1 MHRRRSTVGSQ
12 ASIQGLVLF
21 GFVCA
26 VVQPAIAQD
35 SAPKSAPPEIAP
47 QPDRAESKPSDSLKP
62 PPDAAMIEDWT
73 AKGLAAIVS
82 HQEGDGKSEWP
93 YEGVYRERG
102 LIPYGYRIGG
112 TAICAATLL
121 ELPGFEAD
129 EARRQA
135 VLRAAKFILSG
146 VQLEKEMGTEIRST
160 YDVRGWGHA
169 YAVAFLVEWEARKCV
184 PEELAAEVK
193 KAIQLSIGVLQ
204 KLEIPGDGGWNY
216 ARPRGFS
223 AAGPTSPFMTSATLL
238 ALFSAAAHGYA
249 VDGEVIDRALDALEN
264 ARTPQHT
271 YVYAGKGAKP
281 RDNDGAPEGNC
292 ARAASAELVL
302 ALAGRSNL
310 DALRVAVD
318 QFIEH
323 WEWLE
328 KRRAKTGTHEG
339 PFKIAPYY
347 FYFGH
352 EQAAL
357 AAELLPEAERAERR
371 ARIHELVAR
380 TRAEAGTWNDRIFD
394 RSANYGTAM
403 ALRALHAATL
413 PVFYRYAAKTIEKA
427 ADK

>member
-1 MHRRRSTVGSQ
+1 MHGRRSTVGSQ
-12 ASIQGLVLF
+12 APLRGLALF

-26 VVQPAIAQD
+26 VGQPAIAQD
-35 SAPKSAPPEIAP
+35 SAQKPAPPEIAP
-47 QPDRAESKPSDSLKP
+47 QPDRAESKPADPMKP
-62 PPDAAMIEDWT
+62 PPDSATIDDWT
-73 AKGLAAIVS
+73 AQGLAAIVA
-82 HQEGDGKSEWP
+82 HQEGDGPSEWP

-121 ELPGFEAD
+121 ELPGYEKD
-129 EARRQA
+129 EARQQA
-135 VLRAAKFILSG
+135 VARAAKFVVEG
-146 VQLEKEMGTEIRST
+146 VQREKEMGTDVRST
-160 YDVRGWGHA
+160 YDVRGWGHT
-169 YAVAFLVEWEARKCV
+169 YAIAFLVELEARQAV
-184 PEELAAEVK
+184 PSDLAADVK
-193 KAIQLSIGVLQ
+193 KVIPLSIAALQ

-216 ARPRGFS
+216 SRPRGFQ

-238 ALFSAAAHGYA
+238 ALFSAAAHGYE
-249 VDGEVIDRALDALEN
+249 VDPEVIDRALDALER
-264 ARTPQHT
+264 ARTPMQT

-281 RDNDGAPEGNC
+281 RANDGAPEGNC

-310 DALRVAVD
+310 EALRVAVD

-328 KRRAKTGTHEG
+328 QRRAKTGTHEG

-347 FYFGH
+347 VYFGH

-413 PVFYRYAAKTIEKA
+413 PVFHTYSSVAK
-427 ADK
+427 